1 MARSTARLAVA
12 WAWTLLLTLGAAW
25 MALAMIDLYGW
36 LDAGVA
42 IRVIRVD
49 GGAARNDLLLQF
61 QADQLGV
68 RVIRPVDRESTALG
82 AAYLA
87 GLAEGVEGAR

>member
-42 IRVIRVD
+42 ILAALMITTCLWWLIHCQR
-49 GGAARNDLLLQF
+49 GGD
-61 QADQLGV
+61 D
-68 RVIRPVDRESTALG
+68 E
-82 AAYLA
+82 
-87 GLAEGVEGAR
+87 